1 MSKPKN
7 DIAWEQ
13 IFEKHKILEM
23 LSQIID
29 TTRTIKELEISFSQA
44 NSFERMINLCE
55 LLKQKKFIIKEET
68 IQNYNF
74 DIDN

>member
-1 MSKPKN
+1 
-7 DIAWEQ
+7 
-13 IFEKHKILEM
+13 M